1 VPNSDD
7 AATNRPRYDILIILN
22 IDQTDIVLLEI
33 DYDVIVAGGG
43 LTGTIAA
50 QAISYYSKQ
59 NLKIL
64 VVDRNPEH
72 LPGRKSAP
80 GWTCGDACSKE
91 AVDYMTERIKVPW
104 TRPEIEHDVKG
115 VMAYSPDYETA
126 IPFDGAGYM
135 LNRQKLPEIQ
145 NARTKKMG
153 VEFDFEINLSGLI
166 YDGTQVVGIQ
176 GVDYK
181 TKQPYKKTAKLVVD
195 ATGITSMLRNQL
207 ENSTKVER
215 KIDRRDVES
224 TGRHIMYFEQGEK
237 DLAQFDPDYCII
249 HLDQDIAPGG
259 YGWVF
264 PKGDNKVNI
273 GLGVEKSILEQ
284 RNKRLGK
291 SDNVASLMKE
301 YLERNKAI
309 KNAKLSEDAGDI
321 HNNTGVYQVSVRRQN
336 DCLVSGGYMLVG
348 DSAWMPKP
356 IDAGGIGP
364 ALIAGTILGNNVTQA
379 IEANDV
385 SEASLWQYNIDFIKE
400 YGYKTA
406 GLELFRRLVQT
417 MTNEQISYGMKHF
430 LGNLD
435 VEAISKGEHPDFT
448 GLGKI
453 GMIIRG
459 AMNKTVASGLKYTSG
474 QNQWLVE
481 HYYNYPKDPSGF
493 DEWDKK
499 LHKTLDESYIKIAS
513 YAA

>member
-1 VPNSDD
+1 MD
-7 AATNRPRYDILIILN
+7 T
-22 IDQTDIVLLEI
+22 

-115 VMAYSPDYETA
+115 VMAFSPDYETA

-224 TGRHIMYFEQGEK
+224 TGRHIMYFEQGEN

-273 GLGVEKSILEQ
+273 GLGVEKTILEQ

-364 ALIAGTILGNNVTQA
+364 ALIAGTILGNNVAHA

-474 QNQWLVE
+474 QNQWLVD

-493 DEWDKK
+493 DEWNKA
-499 LHKTLDESYIKIAS
+499 LHKTLDESYVKITSFAN
-513 YAA
+513 

>member
-1 VPNSDD
+1 V
-7 AATNRPRYDILIILN
+7 
-22 IDQTDIVLLEI
+22 V

-43 LTGTIAA
+43 LAGTITA
-50 QAISYYSKQ
+50 QSISHYSNQ
-59 NLKIL
+59 NLKTL
-64 VVDRNPEH
+64 VVDRNTEF
-72 LPGRKSAP
+72 LPGRKSLA
-80 GWTCGDACSKE
+80 GWVCGDACSKE
-91 AVDYMTERIKVPW
+91 AVDFMSNRIKVEW

-115 VMAYSPDYETA
+115 VMAFSPDKETA
-126 IPFDGAGYM
+126 IPFDGEGYM

-145 NARTKKMG
+145 NERCKKMG
-153 VEFDFEINLSGLI
+153 IEFEYEINLTGLI
-166 YDGTQVVGIQ
+166 YDGQQVIGIQ
-176 GVDYK
+176 GIDNK
-181 TKQPYKKTAKLVVD
+181 TKQPFKKTSKIVVD
-195 ATGITSMLRNQL
+195 ATGVTSTLRNGLQ
-207 ENSTKVER
+207 NSTKVEK
-215 KIDRRDVES
+215 KIDRRDLES
-224 TGRHIMYFEQGEK
+224 TGRYIMYFDQGQK
-237 DLAQFDPDYCII
+237 DLTEFDPDYCII

-264 PKGDNKVNI
+264 PKADNKVNI
-273 GLGVEKSILEQ
+273 GLGVEKSFLDK

-291 SDNVASLMKE
+291 KDNVASLMKE

-309 KNAKLSEDAGDI
+309 KNSRLSEDPEDI
-321 HNNTGVYQVSVRRQN
+321 NNNSGVFQVSVRRQN
-336 DCLVSGGYMLVG
+336 DCMVSSGYMLVG
-348 DSAWMPKP
+348 DSAWMPKA

-364 ALIAGTILGNNVTQA
+364 ALIAGALIGNNVSQA

-385 SEASLWQYNIDFIKE
+385 SEASLWQYNLDFIKE

-406 GLELFRRLVQT
+406 GLELFRGLVQQ

-435 VEAISKGEHPDFT
+435 IESISKGEHPDFS

-459 AMNKTVASGLKYTSG
+459 VMNKTVAKALRYTSE

-493 DEWDKK
+493 DEWN
-499 LHKTLDESYIKIAS
+499 KTLHQRLDEAFTKVEAFGN
-513 YAA
+513 

>member
-1 VPNSDD
+1 M
-7 AATNRPRYDILIILN
+7 A
-22 IDQTDIVLLEI
+22 

-43 LTGTIAA
+43 LAGTITA
-50 QAISYYSKQ
+50 QSISHYSNQ
-59 NLKIL
+59 NLKVL
-64 VVDRNPEH
+64 VVDRNSE
-72 LPGRKSAP
+72 LFPGRKSLA
-80 GWTCGDACSKE
+80 GWVCGDACSKE
-91 AVDYMTERIKVPW
+91 AVDYMSNRIKVQW

-115 VMAYSPDYETA
+115 VMAFSPDKETA

-145 NARTKKMG
+145 NERCKKMG
-153 VEFDFEINLSGLI
+153 IEFEFEINLMSLI
-166 YDGTQVVGIQ
+166 YDGQQVVGVQ
-176 GVDYK
+176 GIDNK
-181 TKQPYKKTAKLVVD
+181 TKQPFKKTSKIVVD
-195 ATGITSMLRNQL
+195 ATGVTSVLRSGLQ
-207 ENSTKVER
+207 NSTKVEKR
-215 KIDRRDVES
+215 INRRDLES
-224 TGRHIMYFEQGEK
+224 TGRYIMYFDQGQK
-237 DLAQFDPDYCII
+237 DLTEFDPDYCII

-264 PKGDNKVNI
+264 PKADNKVNI
-273 GLGVEKSILEQ
+273 GLGVEKSFLDK

-291 SDNVASLMKE
+291 KDNVSSLMKE

-309 KNAKLSEDAGDI
+309 KNARLSEDPEDI
-321 HNNTGVYQVSVRRQN
+321 NNNSGVFQVSVRRQN
-336 DCLVSGGYMLVG
+336 DCMVSSGYMLVG
-348 DSAWMPKP
+348 DSAWMPKA

-364 ALIAGTILGNNVTQA
+364 ALIAGTIIGNNVSQA

-385 SEASLWQYNIDFIKE
+385 SEASLWQYNLDFIKE

-406 GLELFRRLVQT
+406 GLELFRGLVQQ

-435 VEAISKGEHPDFT
+435 VESISKGEHPDFS

-459 AMNKTVASGLKYTSG
+459 VMNQTVAKALKYTSE

-481 HYYNYPKDPSGF
+481 HYNNYPKDPSGF
-493 DEWDKK
+493 DEWN
-499 LHKTLDESYIKIAS
+499 KTLHQRFGEAIAKVE
-513 YAA
+513 AFGN

>member
-1 VPNSDD
+1 M
-7 AATNRPRYDILIILN
+7 A
-22 IDQTDIVLLEI
+22 

-43 LTGTIAA
+43 LAGTITA
-50 QAISYYSKQ
+50 QSISHYSNQ

-64 VVDRNPEH
+64 VVDRNTEF
-72 LPGRKSAP
+72 LPGRKSLA
-80 GWTCGDACSKE
+80 GWVCGDACSKE
-91 AVDYMTERIKVPW
+91 AVDFMSNRIKVQW

-115 VMAYSPDYETA
+115 VMAFSPDRETA
-126 IPFDGAGYM
+126 IPFDGEGYM

-145 NARTKKMG
+145 NERCKKMG
-153 VEFDFEINLSGLI
+153 IEFEYEINLTGLI
-166 YDGTQVVGIQ
+166 YEGQQAVGVQ
-176 GVDYK
+176 GIDNK
-181 TKQPYKKTAKLVVD
+181 TKQPFKKTSKIVVD
-195 ATGITSMLRNQL
+195 ATGVTSTLRNGLQ
-207 ENSTKVER
+207 NSTKVE
-215 KIDRRDVES
+215 KIIDRRDLES
-224 TGRHIMYFEQGEK
+224 TGRYIMYFDQGQK
-237 DLAQFDPDYCII
+237 DLTEFDPDYCII

-273 GLGVEKSILEQ
+273 GLGIEKSFLDK

-291 SDNVASLMKE
+291 KDNVASLMKE

-309 KNAKLSEDAGDI
+309 KNSRLSEDPEDI
-321 HNNTGVYQVSVRRQN
+321 NNNSGVFQVSVRRQN
-336 DCLVSGGYMLVG
+336 DCMVSSGYMLVG
-348 DSAWMPKP
+348 DSAWMPKA

-364 ALIAGTILGNNVTQA
+364 ALIAGAIIGNNISKA

-385 SEASLWQYNIDFIKE
+385 SEASLWQYNLDFIKE

-406 GLELFRRLVQT
+406 GLELFRGLVQQ

-435 VEAISKGEHPDFT
+435 IESISKGEHPDFS

-459 AMNKTVASGLKYTSG
+459 VMNKTVAKALRYTSE

-493 DEWDKK
+493 DEWN
-499 LHKTLDESYIKIAS
+499 KTLHQRLDEAFTKVEAFGN
-513 YAA
+513 

>member
-1 VPNSDD
+1 MPNSDD
-7 AATNRPRYDILIILN
+7 AATNRPRQLIRIVLN
-22 IDQTDIVLLEI
+22 IDIKNNGLLNT

-115 VMAYSPDYETA
+115 VMAFSPDYETA

-215 KIDRRDVES
+215 KIDRKDVES
-224 TGRHIMYFEQGEK
+224 TGRHIMYFEPGEN

-474 QNQWLVE
+474 QNQWLVD

-493 DEWDKK
+493 DEWNKK

>member
-1 VPNSDD
+1 MS
-7 AATNRPRYDILIILN
+7 T
-22 IDQTDIVLLEI
+22 

-43 LTGTIAA
+43 LTGTVAA

-115 VMAYSPDYETA
+115 VMAFSPDYETK

-153 VEFDFEINLSGLI
+153 VDFDFEINLSGLI

-224 TGRHIMYFEQGEK
+224 TGRHIMYFEPGEN

-385 SEASLWQYNIDFIKE
+385 SEASLWRYNIDFIKE

-474 QNQWLVE
+474 QNQWLVD
-481 HYYNYPKDPSGF
+481 HYYNYPKDPDGF
-493 DEWDKK
+493 DEWNKK
-499 LHKTLDESYIKIAS
+499 LHKTLDESYVKIAS

>member
-1 VPNSDD
+1 ME
-7 AATNRPRYDILIILN
+7 R
-22 IDQTDIVLLEI
+22 

-115 VMAYSPDYETA
+115 VMAFSPDYETA

-224 TGRHIMYFEQGEK
+224 TGRHIMYFEQGEN

-264 PKGDNKVNI
+264 PKGENKVNI
-273 GLGVEKSILEQ
+273 GLGVEKTILEQ

-364 ALIAGTILGNNVTQA
+364 ALIAGTILGNNVAHA

-474 QNQWLVE
+474 QNQWLVD

-493 DEWDKK
+493 DEWNKA
-499 LHKTLDESYIKIAS
+499 LHKTLDESYVKITSFAN
-513 YAA
+513 

>member
-1 VPNSDD
+1 M
-7 AATNRPRYDILIILN
+7 LN
-22 IDQTDIVLLEI
+22 T

-224 TGRHIMYFEQGEK
+224 TGRHIMYFEPGEK

-474 QNQWLVE
+474 QNQWLVD

-493 DEWDKK
+493 DEWSKK
-499 LHKTLDESYIKIAS
+499 LHKTLDESYVKIAS

>member
-1 VPNSDD
+1 MV
-7 AATNRPRYDILIILN
+7 
-22 IDQTDIVLLEI
+22 

-50 QAISYYSKQ
+50 QAIAHYSNQ

-64 VVDRNPEH
+64 SIDRNPEIF
-72 LPGRKSAP
+72 PGRKSMS

-91 AVDYMTERIKVPW
+91 AVDYMTERIKVSW
-104 TRPEIEHDVKG
+104 SRPEIEHDVKG
-115 VMAYSPDYETA
+115 VMAFSPDKETA

-145 NARTKKMG
+145 NERAKKMG
-153 VEFDFEINLSGLI
+153 VDFDFEINLMGLI
-166 YDGTQVVGIQ
+166 YDDQQVIGVQGINN
-176 GVDYK
+176 K
-181 TKQPYKKTAKLVVD
+181 TKEPYKKTAKIVVD
-195 ATGITSMLRNQL
+195 ATGVTSMLRNTL
-207 ENSTKVER
+207 KNSTKIEKR
-215 KIDRRDVES
+215 IDRRDLES
-224 TGRHIMYFEQGEK
+224 TGRYIMYFDPESK
-237 DLAQFDPDYCII
+237 DLTEFDPEYCII

-264 PKGDNKVNI
+264 PKGENKVNI
-273 GLGVEKSILEQ
+273 GLGVEKTLLEK

-291 SDNVASLMKE
+291 KDNVQSLMNE
-301 YLERNKAI
+301 YLIRNKVI
-309 KNAKLSEDAGDI
+309 KNSKLSEDPNDI
-321 HNNTGVYQVSVRRQN
+321 HNNSGIFQVSVRRQN

-364 ALIAGTILGNNVTQA
+364 ALIAGTIIGNNVVQA
-379 IEANDV
+379 IEQNDF
-385 SEASLWQYNIDFIKE
+385 SEKNLWKYNLDFINE

-417 MTNEQISYGMKHF
+417 LTNEQISYGMKHF

-435 VEAISKGEHPDFT
+435 VESISKGEHPDFS
-448 GLGKI
+448 GLGKV

-459 AMNKTVASGLKYTSG
+459 LMNKTVADGLKYTSSK
-474 QNQWLVE
+474 NKWLVD

-493 DEWDKK
+493 EEWNKK
-499 LHKTLDESYIKIAS
+499 LHKTLNESFVKIES
-513 YAA
+513 FGK

>member
-1 VPNSDD
+1 M
-7 AATNRPRYDILIILN
+7 A
-22 IDQTDIVLLEI
+22 

-59 NLKIL
+59 NLRIL
-64 VVDRNPEH
+64 SLDKNPEH
-72 LPGRKSAP
+72 LPGRKSGP

-91 AVDYMTERIKVPW
+91 AVDFMTERIKIPW

-115 VMAYSPDYETA
+115 VMAFSPDNETA

-145 NARTKKMG
+145 NARTQKMG
-153 VEFDFEINLSGLI
+153 VDFDFEISLSGLI
-166 YDGTQVVGIQ
+166 YDGTQVIGVQGI
-176 GVDYK
+176 DMK

-195 ATGITSMLRNQL
+195 AMGINSKLRNGL
-207 ENSTKVER
+207 TNSTKVER
-215 KIDRRDVES
+215 EIDRRDVET
-224 TGRHIMYFEQGEK
+224 TGRHIMYFEPGKEE
-237 DLAQFDPDYCII
+237 LTQFDPDYCII

-264 PKGDNKVNI
+264 PKADNKVNI
-273 GLGVEKSILEQ
+273 GLGVEKSLLDR

-291 SDNVASLMKE
+291 KDNVQTLMKE
-301 YLERNKAI
+301 YLERNSVI
-309 KNAKLSEDAGDI
+309 KNPKLSEDVEDVN
-321 HNNTGVYQVSVRRQN
+321 NNTGVFQVSVRRQN
-336 DCLVSGGYMLVG
+336 DCMVSGGYMLIG

-364 ALIAGTILGNNVTQA
+364 AIIAGTIAGKNIVESL
-379 IEANDV
+379 EANDA
-385 SEASLWQYNIDFIKE
+385 SEASLWQYNLDFIKE

-406 GLELFRRLVQT
+406 GLELFRRLVQQ
-417 MTNEQISYGMKHF
+417 MSNEQISYGMKHF

-435 VEAISKGEHPDFT
+435 VESISKGEHPDFS

-459 AMNKTVASGLKYTSG
+459 AMNKTVAEGLRYTSKE
-474 QNQWLVE
+474 NQWLVE
-481 HYYNYPKDPSGF
+481 HYYDYPKDPSGF
-493 DEWDKK
+493 EQWSKS
-499 LHKTLDESYIKIAS
+499 LHQRLDESFAKVEAFDK
-513 YAA
+513 

>member
-1 VPNSDD
+1 ME
-7 AATNRPRYDILIILN
+7 T
-22 IDQTDIVLLEI
+22 

-115 VMAYSPDYETA
+115 VMAFSPDYETA

-224 TGRHIMYFEQGEK
+224 TGRHIMYFEQGEN

-364 ALIAGTILGNNVTQA
+364 ALIAGTILGNNVAHA

-448 GLGKI
+448 GLGKL

-481 HYYNYPKDPSGF
+481 HYNNYPKDPSGF
-493 DEWDKK
+493 DEWNKS
-499 LHKTLDESYIKIAS
+499 LHKTLDESYVKIAS
-513 YAA
+513 FAN

>member
-1 VPNSDD
+1 MS
-7 AATNRPRYDILIILN
+7 T
-22 IDQTDIVLLEI
+22 

-43 LTGTIAA
+43 LTGTVAA

-115 VMAYSPDYETA
+115 VMAFSPDYETK

-153 VEFDFEINLSGLI
+153 VDFDFEINLSGLI

-224 TGRHIMYFEQGEK
+224 TGRHIMYFEPGEK

-385 SEASLWQYNIDFIKE
+385 SEASLWRYNIDFIKE

-474 QNQWLVE
+474 QNQWLVD

-493 DEWDKK
+493 DEWNKK
-499 LHKTLDESYIKIAS
+499 LHKTLDESYVKIAS
-513 YAA
+513 YAE

>member
-1 VPNSDD
+1 MS
-7 AATNRPRYDILIILN
+7 T
-22 IDQTDIVLLEI
+22 

-43 LTGTIAA
+43 LTGTVAA

-115 VMAYSPDYETA
+115 VMAFSPDYETA

-224 TGRHIMYFEQGEK
+224 TGRHIMYFEPGEN

-336 DCLVSGGYMLVG
+336 DCFVSGGYMLVG

-474 QNQWLVE
+474 QNQWLVD

-493 DEWDKK
+493 DEWNKN
-499 LHKTLDESYIKIAS
+499 LHKTLDESYVKIAS